1 MSLQQALNEGDWVRA
16 ESKYGVVIEGQVTHD
31 KALLGTANLII
42 MIDPTAA
49 LEEDRTIEINV
60 NFFDVHLVKP
70 SLQRIAARHDDRQ
83 MRAAKEA
90 WRRAGLDE

>member
-31 KALLGTANLII
+31 KALVGTANLII

-49 LEEDRTIEINV
+49 LEEDR
-60 NFFDVHLVKP
+60 
-70 SLQRIAARHDDRQ
+70 Q
-83 MRAAKEA
+83 MRAAAKEA